1 MLYQVERPKPIF
13 FKIKFP
19 VPKKS
24 CEAFGKYGTP
34 VVVNI
39 PFFKNALQTAR
50 KRNMVL
56 RKVLSNDNKKLD
68 ASLFV

>member
-1 MLYQVERPKPIF
+1 
-13 FKIKFP
+13 

-24 CEAFGKYGTP
+24 CEAFGKDGTP